1 MIWLN
6 VSLREKGKEEHVKE
20 YIRPES
26 LIKPRSIRKLSA
38 DCSGPTIHIKVQAKK
53 KKKRGQSYTMRTSRS
68 LAGLHMNHHVS
79 ISIHV

>member
-53 KKKRGQSYTMRTSRS
+53 KKKGGSPIQCVQAD
-68 LAGLHMNHHVS
+68 LLLDC
-79 ISIHV
+79 I